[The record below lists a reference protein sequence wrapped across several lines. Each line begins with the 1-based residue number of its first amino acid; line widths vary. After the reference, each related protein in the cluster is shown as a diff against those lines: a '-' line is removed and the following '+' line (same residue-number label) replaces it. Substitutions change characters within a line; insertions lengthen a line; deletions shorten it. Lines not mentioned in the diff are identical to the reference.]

1 MNKKP
6 ISIIVYK
13 TAGNFAENKD
23 VARKI
28 RQDRIIPALEK
39 SQEVILDFQKVEST
53 TQSFIHALISALF
66 RNYGDDVLDRITFK
80 NCNETVKKLINIVIE
95 YMQLSA

>member
-6 ISIIVYK
+6 VLIIIHK

-28 RQDRIIPALEK
+28 RLENIVPALENN
-39 SQEVILDFQKVEST
+39 QEVILDFQKVEST

-66 RNYGDDVLDRITFK
+66 RNYGNDVVDRVTFK
-80 NCNETVKKLINIVIE
+80 NCNETVKKLISIVVE